1 MTSIRL
7 PYVQEYRDRHGKV
20 RRYFRRPGF
29 KRVTLPGT
37 PGSPQFMAAY
47 ESALADER
55 LPIGRK
61 HNDGTIGDLVAAFYR
76 SAFFENL
83 KPQSQRVYRLVL
95 DKFSL
100 EDGHRLV
107 RDMPRR
113 VAMSI
118 IEEIGERK
126 PAMAN
131 LTASVMRRLFA
142 YAVKKELRSDN
153 PFAGIEAYKLGTH
166 HTWSEAE
173 IAAYEA
179 AWLIGTRER
188 LALDLLLYTGQRV
201 GDVAA
206 MRRSDLRDGAI
217 HIRQQKTGA
226 EMVIPLHPNLAASI
240 KARPANGLTL
250 IGSRHGR
257 PMTAK
262 ALSAFVTRAANAA
275 GLPKKCVPH
284 GLRKGA
290 MRRLAEYGSTS
301 KEIAAMSGHRSL
313 KEIER
318 YTAAADQA
326 RLARSAVARLP
337 EEQNGHKECLT

>member
-7 PYVQEYRDRHGKV
+7 RYVQEYRDRLGKI

-37 PGSPQFMAAY
+37 PGSPEFMAAY
-47 ESALADER
+47 ESALVDER
-55 LPIGRK
+55 LPIGRR
-61 HNDGTIGDLVAAFYR
+61 HSDGTIGDLVAAFYR
-76 SAFFENL
+76 SSFFENL

-95 DKFSL
+95 DKFSQ

-107 RDMPRR
+107 RDMPTR
-113 VAMSI
+113 VAMNI
-118 IEEIGERK
+118 IEKIGERK

-142 YAVKKELRSDN
+142 YAVKKEMRSDN
-153 PFAGIEAYKLGTH
+153 PFAGLEAYKLGTH

-179 AWLIGTRER
+179 EWSIGKRER

-226 EMVIPLHPNLAASI
+226 ELVIPLHPKLLRSI
-240 KARPANGLTL
+240 KACPASGLTL
-250 IGSRHGR
+250 IGSPHGR

-262 ALSAFVTRAANAA
+262 ALSALVTRAAHAA

-284 GLRKGA
+284 GRRKGA
-290 MRRLAEYGSTS
+290 MRRLAECGSTS

-337 EEQNGHKECLT
+337 EEQSSDK